1 MTIFQ
6 AWICITSPT
15 ASQAQIDRERILNSA
30 VWHFADS
37 NSFYPV
43 TTSCDELLP
52 RFSTLTTHLWF
63 LNEHCVIFYYLHMLN
78 ISNDHLT
85 FMFPNNSW
93 WHRCHCTCYLW
104 ERPRYWPVHEA
115 VFEQQKS
122 MVWWFTSDYW
132 FSDLRI
138 LEPILENWPK
148 SFKCVCNEW

>member
-6 AWICITSPT
+6 ACICITS
-15 ASQAQIDRERILNSA
+15 
-30 VWHFADS
+30 S
-37 NSFYPV
+37 NWPRGDIKLGSV
-43 TTSCDELLP
+43 TLCWQQFFLP
-52 RFSTLTTHLWF
+52 GYNQLWWALTTFFPTLTTHLWF

-78 ISNDHLT
+78 ISNHHLT

-93 WHRCHCTCYLW
+93 WHQCHCTCYLW